1 MSYACSL
8 PNASLRLT
16 AHTDGGG
23 EWVERQ
29 MIVKKGGQGSRD
41 GGLKREATRVIDA
54 KQKEGPESETDNYK
68 VSDTHCLDSKLCSEV
83 SLCSA
88 LPVFSS
94 TTSWTVRTAWKLDPY
109 WGGMAEKLLP
119 QLHRTCGRHPGAP
132 NKPCTWEP
140 ALTVTAGLLA
150 QRCPASQPLGLSSA
164 AAPLTRAGSFR
175 RSFLLLRL

>member
-41 GGLKREATRVIDA
+41 GGLRREATRVIDA

-109 WGGMAEKLLP
+109 
-119 QLHRTCGRHPGAP
+119 
-132 NKPCTWEP
+132 
-140 ALTVTAGLLA
+140 
-150 QRCPASQPLGLSSA
+150 
-164 AAPLTRAGSFR
+164 
-175 RSFLLLRL
+175 